1 MATATQSIREILA
14 SQASAALVLQRF
26 EIDLCSSAN
35 QSLTQ
40 ACSSLQLSVEQVL
53 EKLAAADAEQN
64 GAPPVDP
71 ASMALEKLVQYIV
84 RRHHRLVRQELPRLA
99 ALAHKLA
106 TKHGEHAPELI
117 AIDRLMDD
125 LHGELIA
132 HLEKEEN
139 VLFPYVVHLD
149 QHLGLARPTAS
160 GGFWR
165 VSQPVRMMMNEH
177 ESALSIL
184 AELRSL
190 TNEFTA
196 PEWACATHVSFHT
209 GLRAFERDLKQHIH
223 LEDDVLFPRAVEMED
238 SIGSEL
244 QSGGLAKLDK
254 ASEPLCESPEL

>member
-14 SQASAALVLQRF
+14 SQASAASVLQRF

-71 ASMALEKLVQYIV
+71 ASMSLEKLVQYVV
-84 RRHHRLVRQELPRLA
+84 RRHHGLVRQELPRLA

-117 AIDRLMDD
+117 AIDRLMDE

-139 VLFPYVVHLD
+139 ALFPYIVYLD
-149 QHLGLARPTAS
+149 QDPELARPSTSA
-160 GGFWR
+160 GFRR

-177 ESALSIL
+177 ESALRIL
-184 AELRSL
+184 DELRSL

-196 PEWACATHVSFHT
+196 PAWACATHVSFHT
-209 GLRAFERDLKQHIH
+209 GLRAFEKDLKQHIH
-223 LEDDVLFPRAVEMED
+223 LEDDVLFPRAVDLED
-238 SIGSEL
+238 SIGTRL
-244 QSGGLAKLDK
+244 QS
-254 ASEPLCESPEL
+254 